1 MNELLVSLGLQ
12 AWKPVLG
19 ALLLPPVPFVA
30 MILAGGVLLQRRRR
44 GGWLLLALAAL
55 GCWFMCTGV
64 AAQLLTR
71 WLLQPPP
78 SLTTAQIGEL
88 KQAKKTA
95 IVVLGGGGRALSPE
109 YQATNLSHLGI
120 ERLRY
125 GLWLARQTALPV
137 AFSGGAIVAA
147 QAGATE
153 AETAARIATGEF
165 GQAVRWI
172 ENRSRDTN
180 ENAARTVPLLRAEGI
195 EHIVLVTHG
204 FHMRRALAAFE
215 RANLQAESPLRVT
228 PAAMGMEPVAPWR
241 AMDWL
246 PSRSGFDR
254 VNIALHEWL
263 GRLGGA

>member
-1 MNELLVSLGLQ
+1 MNDLLITLGLQ
-12 AWKPVLG
+12 PWKPVLG
-19 ALLLPPVPFVA
+19 ALLLPPVPFVV
-30 MILAGGVLLQRRRR
+30 MIVAGGVLMHRRPRA
-44 GGWLLLALAAL
+44 GWGMLILAAL

-64 AAQLLTR
+64 AATQLTR

-78 SLTTAQIGEL
+78 ALTTTQIDEL
-88 KQAKKTA
+88 KAAKKTA
-95 IVVLGGGGRALSPE
+95 IVVLGGGGRELSPE
-109 YQATNLSHLGI
+109 YGATNLSHLGI

-137 AFSGGAIVAA
+137 AFSGGAIVELR
-147 QAGATE
+147 AGATE
-153 AETAARIATGEF
+153 AETAARIAATEF
-165 GQAVRWI
+165 GHPIRWI

-180 ENAARTVPLLRAEGI
+180 ENAVRTLPLLNGEGI

-215 RANLQAESPLRVT
+215 RASRQASMPIRVT
-228 PAAMGMEPVAPWR
+228 PAAMGMEPEAPLR